1 LRRWTRDTVS
11 RPVVLAL
18 ALALGTLVVPGSAA
32 QSPSAFTMEDILSH
46 PFPDNLI
53 AAPQGNAIAWTF
65 NERGQRNIYAA
76 AAPDFAARRVTS
88 YLTDDGQ
95 ELTGLQFSSDGRTIV
110 YTRGGA
116 HGSNFAAEGNLAPN
130 PSGSPNQPRMQVW
143 SVSAAGGTPV
153 LLGDGDAPVVAPRT
167 NTVAFERDR
176 RIWIAPIDG
185 SKPSEQAFFA
195 RGTSQS
201 PVWSPDGGS
210 MAFVS
215 NRDDHSFIGIFTP
228 GQPIRYLAPSTSRD
242 SSPAWS
248 ADGREIAFVR
258 QPGRGGPPSSPLVQQ
273 PQPWAIW
280 VAPVDPEKPGRR
292 REARE
297 AWRSGR
303 ALMDSPVRTAGAMSL
318 RWAADDRLVYMSY
331 QDGWPHLYSLQH
343 PGEGTRPVLLT
354 PGNFMVEHASLT
366 PDGRV
371 LVYSANAGP
380 SEEGRYSANAGA
392 VQAGRDAMA
401 GEGSDIDRR
410 HVFKVPVDRPTPTSL
425 TRGRGIEWAPV
436 VTSDGASVA
445 FLSSTA
451 QRSPLPSVVP
461 LAGGSPRVLAADRVP
476 ANVPTT
482 QLVTPEG
489 VVYSA
494 PDGVQVHG
502 QLFKAA
508 NGPARRPAL
517 IYVHGG
523 PQRQMLLGWHYM
535 DYYANDY
542 AANQYLASRGFIV
555 LSVNYRLGIGYG
567 HAFHFPEGGGARG
580 ASEYQDVLAG
590 ARWLQQRAD
599 VDPARVGI
607 WGGSYG
613 GYLTALALGRN
624 SDVFAAGVDIH
635 GVHNWDRFGTAA
647 PNTRAAWAGDGI
659 SEEELRR
666 AARTTFLA
674 SPVSSV
680 STWRSPV
687 LLIHGDDDR
696 NVEFHQTVDLKQR
709 LDARGVENEE
719 LVIPDDIH
727 GFLLFRTWKAVTMA
741 TGEFLERKLMAPR
754 ETRR

>member
-1 LRRWTRDTVS
+1 MARTIREHRLVS
-11 RPVVLAL
+11 RVAL
-18 ALALGTLVVPGSAA
+18 ALILAAVVATRPAA
-32 QSPSAFTMEDILSH
+32 QSAAAFTMEDILSH

-53 AAPQGNAIAWTF
+53 AAPAGNAIAWTF
-65 NERGQRNIYAA
+65 NERGQRNIYVAT
-76 AAPDFAARRVTS
+76 APDFSTRRVTP

-95 ELTGLQFSSDGRTIV
+95 ELTGLAFSSDGRTIA

-130 PSGSPNQPRMQVW
+130 PSSSPIQPRMQVW
-143 SVSAAGGTPV
+143 SVTVAGGTPV

-167 NTVAFERDR
+167 NMVAFERDR

-185 SKPSEQAFFA
+185 SKPAEQAFFA

-201 PVWSPDGGS
+201 PVWSPDGS
-210 MAFVS
+210 ALAFVS

-248 ADGREIAFVR
+248 ADGREIAWVR

-280 VAPVDPEKPGRR
+280 VAPADPDKPGRR
-292 REARE
+292 PQARE
-297 AWRSGR
+297 AWKSGKT
-303 ALMDSPVRTAGAMSL
+303 LVDSPVRTAGAMSL
-318 RWAADDRLVYMSY
+318 RWAADDRLVFMSY

-354 PGNFMVEHASLT
+354 PGAFMVEHASLT
-366 PDGRV
+366 PDGRT
-371 LVYSANAGP
+371 LVYSANTG
-380 SEEGRYSANAGA
+380 GD
-392 VQAGRDAMA
+392 RD
-401 GEGSDIDRR
+401 DIDRR
-410 HVFKVPVDRPTPTSL
+410 HLFKVPVDAPTPSPL
-425 TRGRGIEWAPV
+425 TTGRGMEWTPV
-436 VTSDGASVA
+436 VTSDGSSVA
-445 FLSSTA
+445 FISSTA
-451 QRSPLPSVVP
+451 QRSPLPSIVTLSGGAP
-461 LAGGSPRVLAADRVP
+461 RLLATDRVP
-476 ANVPTT
+476 ANVPTA
-482 QLVTPEG
+482 QLVTPEAI
-489 VVYSA
+489 VYTA

-502 QLFKAA
+502 QLFKTAS
-508 NGPARRPAL
+508 GPARRPAL

-590 ARWLQQRAD
+590 ARLLQKRPD
-599 VDPARVGI
+599 VDPARIGI

-624 SDVFAAGVDIH
+624 SEVFAAGVDIH
-635 GVHNWDRFGTAA
+635 GVHNWDRFGAA
-647 PNTRAAWAGDGI
+647 ALNVRSAWAGDGV
-659 SEEELRR
+659 SEDELRK
-666 AARTTFLA
+666 AARTTYLA
-674 SPVSSV
+674 SPVSAV
-680 STWRSPV
+680 GTWRSPV

-709 LDARGVENEE
+709 LDARGIETEE

-727 GFLLFRTWKAVTMA
+727 GFLLFRTWKAVTTTA
-741 TGEFLERKLMAPR
+741 GEFLERKLMAAPR
-754 ETRR
+754 RSR